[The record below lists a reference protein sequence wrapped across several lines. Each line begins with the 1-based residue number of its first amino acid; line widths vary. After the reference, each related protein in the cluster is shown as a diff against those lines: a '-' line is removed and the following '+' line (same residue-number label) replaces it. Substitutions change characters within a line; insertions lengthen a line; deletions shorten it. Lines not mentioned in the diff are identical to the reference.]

1 MVDTLG
7 KCVSVT
13 GNYDAAMDFRT
24 GRASNNNDSATVG
37 TNQALVFRASDA
49 QYCEATDMEC
59 AKCRTSVFLEASSS
73 PNALKTTMFCY
84 GESGC
89 VCIAACESIR
99 WSEVVGGTKC
109 PKAYTESKKEYRP
122 VVDDGRPSGMQPWE
136 ITLVVIAV
144 LLAVLIVVILVKRR
158 RDDQMPGWI
167 QTVIKKFHKKSSST
181 SAETTTTT
189 TTTTTAAAGT
199 TASGSGSES
208 SGGEN
213 GGRNPKREG
222 LSLFGWRV
230 MREELIDNENHRLA
244 RVDNS
249 DDRSPAAGFVQ
260 FADTAPSA
268 PAFDDD
274 TAPGHGNGPSAPPSA
289 PPHDL

>member
-7 KCVSVT
+7 KCMSVT
-13 GNYDAAMDFRT
+13 GNYDYAMDFRS
-24 GRASNNNDSATVG
+24 GRAFNNNESVAVG
-37 TNQALVFRASDA
+37 TNQPLVFRASDA

-59 AKCRTSVFLEASSS
+59 AKCRTTVFLEASNS
-73 PNALKTTMFCY
+73 PNALKTTTFCY
-84 GESGC
+84 GENGC
-89 VCIAACESIR
+89 VCIAACESTR

-109 PKAYTESKKEYRP
+109 PKAYTEAKKEYKP
-122 VVDDGRPSGMQPWE
+122 VDDVKHGMAPWE

-144 LLAVLIVVILVKRR
+144 LLAVLIAVILFKRR

-167 QTVIKKFHKKSSST
+167 QKVISKFHKSSSASSET
-181 SAETTTTT
+181 TATTTTT
-189 TTTTTAAAGT
+189 AGT
-199 TASGSGSES
+199 TASGSGSS
-208 SGGEN
+208 GEN
-213 GGRNPKREG
+213 GDGPKREG

-244 RVDNS
+244 CVDNG
-249 DDRSPAAGFVQ
+249 DRSPAAGFVQ

-268 PAFDDD
+268 PTFDDD
-274 TAPGHGNGPSAPPSA
+274 DIGPGHGNGPSAPPSA